1 MSSLNKINNDVQ
13 ITNSEISS
21 ECKVRYEE
29 DVLDLIEQTK
39 SGDYIS
45 IPNNNDISQYYI
57 YKRTDVEDKKNAF
70 KWNGEIRDIS
80 WYDPEETIFH
90 IYTAEQLAGFGLLV
104 SNGITF
110 ENCTVTVENNID
122 LNGYSWQPIGSPA
135 YQKEEK
141 KFFSEG
147 VFKGT
152 LNGMNHTIFGLKN
165 AKQIPFYSF
174 AFFMKIENACIEN
187 IIFSEVEIESNN
199 VDMIASGVCV
209 ISINSTFSN
218 VFVRGTIKG
227 SSVSSISYQSV
238 DCGFYHCKN
247 LANLIS
253 NSVDTS
259 IIELG
264 GICSNLMIT
273 KQLLNNMDT
282 KQLLIFSDC
291 MDCGQHIIDCK
302 NVTTIYA
309 GHLFG
314 DYLSEDKSVD
324 SIIRKCKVL
333 KRSSITCLVDITDI
347 DTVFFGNAGNDDGES
362 NHTMKHVKK
371 DLLDGL
377 IGRVDKDVNIDVYK
391 KTKSIQVQNMLI
403 PGTMNHLKSKRGMTS
418 FYTVSSDLVNE
429 FDSLYNFEPYFKF
442 IKSVYY

>member
-122 LNGYSWQPIGSPA
+122 LNGYSWQPIGSPT

-152 LNGMNHTIFGLKN
+152 LNGMNHTIFG
-165 AKQIPFYSF
+165 
-174 AFFMKIENACIEN
+174 
-187 IIFSEVEIESNN
+187 
-199 VDMIASGVCV
+199 
-209 ISINSTFSN
+209 
-218 VFVRGTIKG
+218 
-227 SSVSSISYQSV
+227 
-238 DCGFYHCKN
+238 
-247 LANLIS
+247 
-253 NSVDTS
+253 
-259 IIELG
+259 
-264 GICSNLMIT
+264 
-273 KQLLNNMDT
+273 
-282 KQLLIFSDC
+282 
-291 MDCGQHIIDCK
+291 
-302 NVTTIYA
+302 
-309 GHLFG
+309 
-314 DYLSEDKSVD
+314 
-324 SIIRKCKVL
+324 
-333 KRSSITCLVDITDI
+333 
-347 DTVFFGNAGNDDGES
+347 
-362 NHTMKHVKK
+362 
-371 DLLDGL
+371 
-377 IGRVDKDVNIDVYK
+377 
-391 KTKSIQVQNMLI
+391 
-403 PGTMNHLKSKRGMTS
+403 
-418 FYTVSSDLVNE
+418 
-429 FDSLYNFEPYFKF
+429 
-442 IKSVYY
+442 